1 MSLPML
7 QLIYLQLI
15 NLFYTSC
22 INPISLVEYKLQ
34 KLIKGANA
42 TSLLCITLIISFH
55 YFSSFVIRQYHTPVG
70 CHAIG
75 INSLSLSLHALR
87 CFLSHKPNMNNSFRI
102 IFIKIIIIKVKV
114 FKFYSYSKKTHILTK
129 ECNSTRVYIIKVYII
144 RENKIIQFSSI
155 LFVTNES
162 KANFDVGRQTLAAL
176 SHISF

>member
-1 MSLPML
+1 MLLVFYALLSSFHSTTFHLLSYANTTLLLDVML
-7 QLIYLQLI
+7 QVLILYLCLYM
-15 NLFYTSC
+15 LYD
-22 INPISLVEYKLQ
+22 
-34 KLIKGANA
+34 A
-42 TSLLCITLIISFH
+42 
-55 YFSSFVIRQYHTPVG
+55 
-70 CHAIG
+70 
-75 INSLSLSLHALR
+75 
-87 CFLSHKPNMNNSFRI
+87 FLSHQPNMNNSFRI